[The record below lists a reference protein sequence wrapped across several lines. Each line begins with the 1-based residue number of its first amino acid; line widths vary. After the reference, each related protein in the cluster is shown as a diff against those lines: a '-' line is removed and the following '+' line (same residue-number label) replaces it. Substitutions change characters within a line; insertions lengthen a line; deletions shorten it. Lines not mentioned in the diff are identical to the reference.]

1 MKRSTNNGK
10 GSATHMAS
18 TEATATHTIH
28 TDPAASA
35 ANTGSAAAD
44 APETT
49 AAMALHL
56 AVTDVV
62 FEAIKP
68 APPAAAAAKK
78 PAGKRGP
85 KSKAR
90 PELSIDLL
98 MKAAHIRSIKELAA
112 RAGVSRPTVYNWRN
126 KGLTYWKADELA
138 IKLAG
143 LHPASVF
150 GPVWFGLD
158 EDQVAV
164 AA

>member
-1 MKRSTNNGK
+1 MNRSTNNGK
-10 GSATHMAS
+10 GSATHMA
-18 TEATATHTIH
+18 TTQATATNTIH
-28 TDPAASA
+28 TDLVSAA
-35 ANTGSAAAD
+35 ANTGSAAPGTLQA
-44 APETT
+44 T

-56 AVTDVV
+56 AVTEVT
-62 FEAIKP
+62 FEVPKLDSP
-68 APPAAAAAKK
+68 ATKK

-90 PELSIDLL
+90 PELSIELL
-98 MKAAHIRSIKELAA
+98 MKAANIRSIKELAN

-143 LHPASVF
+143 LHPSSVF